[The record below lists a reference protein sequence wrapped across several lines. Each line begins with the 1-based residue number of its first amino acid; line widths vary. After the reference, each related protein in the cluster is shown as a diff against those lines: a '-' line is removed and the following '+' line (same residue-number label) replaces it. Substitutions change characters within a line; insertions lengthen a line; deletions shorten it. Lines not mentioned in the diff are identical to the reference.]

1 MPTFNIISGTFP
13 AKSGFFISPLGKDQI
28 SIQTGI
34 LKSKEL
40 VLADVSI
47 NSEGLQ
53 ASDKNTTRFYL
64 NDSTDEWVCECGNK
78 DFAKLQAIVLKQKYK
93 AKAAPSPINPPPNQ
107 DPIKSGFADP
117 AAHALTVSAN
127 DKRLISL
134 KAKLIIS
141 SIVAVAVL
149 FQCTRP
155 DESSSVDA
163 ANILAEN
170 EAKAKMKAA
179 EDEGRELRNAR
190 LFSISKVE
198 MTLKENLRDPESL
211 SFEQKA
217 WNLDNGAMCFIYR
230 ARNGFGGMNRSVMA
244 IVDGQVHESNAKHRE
259 FCPPT
264 ANYENYTF

>member
-1 MPTFNIISGTFP
+1 MPTFSIISGTVP
-13 AKSGFFISPLGKDQI
+13 AKSGFFISPFGKDQI

-47 NSEGLQ
+47 NTEGLQ
-53 ASDKNTTRFYL
+53 APDKNTTRFYL
-64 NDSTDEWVCECGNK
+64 NDSTNEWLCESGNK

-93 AKAAPSPINPPPNQ
+93 AKVPVSSISPSQNSN
-107 DPIKSGFADP
+107 KSGFAYR
-117 AAHALTVSAN
+117 AGHTLAVGAN
-127 DKRLISL
+127 DKTPISL

-141 SIVAVAVL
+141 SIVAAVVL

-163 ANILAEN
+163 AKISAEN
-170 EAKAKMKAA
+170 DTKARMKAA
-179 EDEGRELRNAR
+179 EDERRALKNAR
-190 LFSISKVE
+190 LVSISKVE
-198 MTLKENLRDPESL
+198 MALKANLRDPESL

-244 IVDGQVHESNAKHRE
+244 IVNSQVHETNAKHRE
-259 FCPPT
+259 FCPT
-264 ANYENYTF
+264 SANYENYTF